1 MFSVPD
7 IQNYFKYIIKKHK
20 ALTNKPPIQKY
31 VKRTQNRVSFKI
43 KSGNYLE
50 LLTPTTMKI
59 IGGTGK
65 NDELKTN
72 VPQVG
77 ITEVL
82 LVHCNIVD
90 NQYQYGSRVLFTFAP
105 NA

>member
-1 MFSVPD
+1 MFSVSD
-7 IQNYFKYIIKKHK
+7 IQNYFEYIIKKHK
-20 ALTNKPPIQKY
+20 ALTNKPPVQKY

-65 NDELKTN
+65 NEELKTN

-90 NQYQYGSRVLFTFAP
+90 NQYQYGSRVLFTFAL
-105 NA
+105 NT

>member
-1 MFSVPD
+1 MFSVSD
-7 IQNYFKYIIKKHK
+7 IQNYFEYIIKKHK

-65 NDELKTN
+65 NEELKTN
-72 VPQVG
+72 VP
-77 ITEVL
+77 
-82 LVHCNIVD
+82 
-90 NQYQYGSRVLFTFAP
+90 
-105 NA
+105 